1 MNSALPF
8 LRDISRWSFA
18 IGALSLLTLSFC
30 LAQNQQN
37 QEPDKKSSPVPAQ
50 NAPDAAKQQ
59 GAPPTLKEAIHKKKV
74 LTEDDLHPRP
84 PHRYGD
90 EEPAEFNPIC
100 NPKCE
105 QLVRDQMQQDDS
117 SELEFRNRFAVA
129 TQEIADDDKWG
140 RAVVDAVHAADS
152 YCDLEQN
159 KARYAYKWATPPFT
173 SDKMPYDF
181 IVKERDAYYK
191 FKETEGTVKVHIQ
204 NMQRV
209 DPFRAVVM
217 QSVWDVAREHSCRGV
232 EHL

>member
-1 MNSALPF
+1 MTSASIF
-8 LRDISRWSFA
+8 FHKISRR
-18 IGALSLLTLSFC
+18 IGYASASSTLVLLLASAC
-30 LAQNQQN
+30 SAQNPQN
-37 QEPDKKSSPVPAQ
+37 QEPDKKPSSQNVPAAEESQ
-50 NAPDAAKQQ
+50 NS
-59 GAPPTLKEAIHKKKV
+59 PTLKETIHKKKV
-74 LTEDDLHPRP
+74 LTEDDLHPQQ
-84 PHRYGD
+84 PHKFGD
-90 EEPAEFNPIC
+90 DEPAEFNPIC

-105 QLVRDQMQQDDS
+105 QLVRDHLQLDDS

-129 TQEIADDDKWG
+129 TQQIDDDTKWG
-140 RAVVDAVHAADS
+140 RALVDAIHAADA

-191 FKETEGTVKVHIQ
+191 FKELEGNVKVLIQ

-209 DPFRAVVM
+209 DGFRAVVM
-217 QSVWDVAREHSCRGV
+217 QSVWDVALERSCRGV